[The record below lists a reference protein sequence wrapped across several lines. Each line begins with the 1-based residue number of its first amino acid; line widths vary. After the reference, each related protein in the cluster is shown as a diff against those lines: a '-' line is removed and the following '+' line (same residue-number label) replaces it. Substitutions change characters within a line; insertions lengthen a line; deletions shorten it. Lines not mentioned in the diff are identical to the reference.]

1 MSESDK
7 ELDNSRRTE
16 DVSVPVVENVPQPD
30 PETPEFKEG
39 GFGWVV
45 ISAVFILNAHTWG
58 LNSSF
63 AVFLAYYL
71 KTNAFEASPLA
82 YAFIGGLSISIAL
95 LASPLATT
103 LVGWK
108 RCGTRWTIFLGVIF
122 ETIGF
127 LGSSFSYELWHILLS
142 QGISFGF
149 GMGLCF
155 VASASVP
162 PQWFTKRRSFANA
175 IAASGSGFGGLCYS
189 LAANAMIARIGLP
202 WTFRVLAIICFVV
215 NGAAA
220 FFIRDR
226 NRDVGSVHLAFDW
239 KLFRRPS
246 FLLLEGW
253 MVLSVIGYIILVFS
267 IVAYCQAVGLS
278 ASEASLVGALFNLAQ
293 GVGRP
298 IIGLSSDSVG
308 RLNVANLCTLFCGLC
323 CLFLWTFGART
334 LAACIV
340 FALLSGPAAGVMW
353 ATVAPICAEVVGLAL
368 IPSALSLTWLVLVL
382 PATFAEVIGLSL
394 RGPGSWGFLHAQLFT
409 AFMYIGAFVFGWCLR
424 AWKVWELEQAHLDK
438 EQRELAI
445 RDNGVIPEV
454 DEEEGEAGI
463 ERHVSRTP
471 TVRQRI
477 SVLKGLWVIQRV

>member
-1 MSESDK
+1 MSDSDK
-7 ELDNSRRTE
+7 ELGDSRRTE
-16 DVSVPVVENVPQPD
+16 ESSVENVPQPD
-30 PETPEFKEG
+30 SQPQEFKEG
-39 GFGWVV
+39 GYGWVV
-45 ISAVFILNAHTWG
+45 IFGVFILNAHTWG

-71 KTNAFEASPLA
+71 KTNTFETTPLA
-82 YAFIGGLSISIAL
+82 YAFIGGLSVSIAL

-103 LVGWK
+103 LAGWK
-108 RCGTRWTIFLGVIF
+108 RFGTSWTIFLGAVF
-122 ETIGF
+122 ETVGF
-127 LGSSFSYELWHILLS
+127 LGSSFAYQLWHILLS
-142 QGISFGF
+142 QGVSFGL

-155 VASASVP
+155 VASAAVP

-175 IAASGSGFGGLCYS
+175 IGASGSGFGGLCYS
-189 LAANAMIARIGLP
+189 LAANSMISRIGLP

-215 NGAAA
+215 NGTAA

-226 NRDVGSVHLAFDW
+226 NRDIGSVHLAFNW
-239 KLFRRPS
+239 RLFKRPS
-246 FLLLEGW
+246 FLLLEAW
-253 MVLSVIGYIILVFS
+253 MIFSVIGYTILVFS

-278 ASEASLVGALFNLAQ
+278 ASDASLVGALFNLAQ
-293 GVGRP
+293 GIGRP
-298 IIGLSSDSVG
+298 IMGLSSDSVG
-308 RLNVANLCTLFCGLC
+308 RLNVANFCTLLCGLL

-334 LAACIV
+334 LAACVV
-340 FALLSGPAAGVMW
+340 FALLSGTVAGVMW
-353 ATVAPICAEVVGLAL
+353 TTIAPICAEVVGLAL

-394 RGPGSWGFLHAQLFT
+394 RGPGSWGYQDAQIFT

-445 RDNGVIPEV
+445 RDNGVIS
-454 DEEEGEAGI
+454 EAEL

-477 SVLKGLWVIQRV
+477 SALRGLWVIQRV